1 MPACKPRNLDH
12 STVLLW
18 AALFVIAFAIGGC
31 SKLKSENHTASGGSG
46 QPNTSA
52 PNSSPASAPP
62 AADAPARPTTWEATA
77 TSLNSNN
84 GQTFTLDCPPGGA
97 FHSVWGS
104 DIYTADSSIC
114 TAAVHSGL
122 ITYATGGTV
131 TIELRKGRNMY
142 GASERN
148 GVTSSAYGQWPV
160 SFVFKTPNTEAVV
173 RAAEDATAILWNTS
187 ATTAEFN
194 NGQEL
199 RFNCPA
205 GGKESGAW
213 GTDIYTLDSSICTAA
228 AHAGKIQLDSG
239 GPVTIQRY
247 PGEPHY
253 KGTLRNGITTK
264 DYEHYD
270 ASFIV
275 K

>member
-1 MPACKPRNLDH
+1 MTGNVP
-12 STVLLW
+12 LW
-18 AALFVIAFAIGGC
+18 IALFVIAFAIGGC
-31 SKLKSENHTASGGSG
+31 SKLKNDNRTATGGSG
-46 QPNTSA
+46 QANASSPS
-52 PNSSPASAPP
+52 SSPASAKP
-62 AADAPARPTTWEATA
+62 AADAPPKPTTWEATA
-77 TSLNSNN
+77 TSLNTHDNDLN
-84 GQTFTLDCPPGGA
+84 TFTLDCPPSGA

-122 ITYATGGTV
+122 ITYALGGRV

-148 GVTSSAYGQWPV
+148 GVTTSAYGPWEV
-160 SFVFKTPNTEAVV
+160 SFVFKTPNTAAVV
-173 RAAEDATAILWNTS
+173 RAAEEATAVLWNTS
-187 ATTAEFN
+187 ATTAGFT

-199 RFNCPA
+199 KFDCPA
-205 GGKESGAW
+205 GGKESSAW

-228 AHAGKIQLDSG
+228 VHAGKIQLATG

-253 KGTLRNGITTK
+253 KGSRRNGIATK

>member
-1 MPACKPRNLDH
+1 MTPAHKPGYVPLC
-12 STVLLW
+12 V
-18 AALFVIAFAIGGC
+18 ALFIIAIAIDGC
-31 SKLKSENHTASGGSG
+31 SRLKTESRTTTGSSG
-46 QPNTSA
+46 QTNTSS

-62 AADAPARPTTWEATA
+62 AADASAKPTTWEAAA
-77 TSLNSNN
+77 TSLVSHNN
-84 GQTFTLDCPPGGA
+84 DVHTFTLDCPPGGA

-104 DIYTADSSIC
+104 DIYTADSSIY

-122 ITYATGGTV
+122 ITYEQGGPV

-160 SFVFKTPNTEAVV
+160 SFVFKTPNTDSVV
-173 RAAEDATAILWNTS
+173 RAAEEATAILWNTS
-187 ATTAEFN
+187 ATTAEFT

-199 RFNCPA
+199 KFICPA
-205 GGKESGAW
+205 GGKESSAW

-228 AHAGKIQLDSG
+228 VHAGKIQLESG
-239 GPVTIQRY
+239 GAVTIQRW
-247 PGEPHY
+247 PGKPHY

-270 ASFIV
+270 ASFIL